1 VTVVEDTGV
10 FVLLIADN
18 GRGITESERSGE
30 LVHRPLE
37 CGSART

>member
-18 GRGITESERSGE
+18 GRGITEANEAASCPSAFW
-30 LVHRPLE
+30 E